1 MSAPLK
7 PGSRASHSSHVRQK
21 RTTMRVGRGSW
32 PPDWGRP
39 RLKSYLADLVRGGR
53 VPMPWV
59 QRLGYLLELIGEA
72 PKAGSLR
79 DYVRAHAHEAVALA
93 LPKPLAGHPR
103 DRDWK
108 LIVNAHVEA
117 EA

>member
-1 MSAPLK
+1 M
-7 PGSRASHSSHVRQK
+7 
-21 RTTMRVGRGSW
+21 
-32 PPDWGRP
+32 
-39 RLKSYLADLVRGGR
+39 
-53 VPMPWV
+53 PMPWV